1 MSGEK
6 KVQELH
12 NSSTDEGPKSIKD
25 DAIFHTFGLE
35 RRGSVRGLGFGALPS
50 KFDAQVHQN
59 EHVRKLKGKALDLEQ
74 QLDEI
79 RAMLIKERRQNDV
92 RGKAKHD
99 NIMFDDLIP
108 GTNPSQRSFDLLQST
123 PHDNLPTSVNEVGL
137 YIGIKVRTKL
147 ESLDGIVPPSH
158 GFFISSTAMKNVW
171 LSMEHQ
177 VILWCNQLVVQVLH
191 TFLSLMDPEAGQ
203 PFCDTQKRLAAFT
216 KMLHS
221 GMPLSSNWLR
231 QSLLPQQATH
241 DPVQDG
247 KKITECTRPNSSER
261 FILCGDSNGG
271 KCWISAQ
278 NANDVRSQGH
288 TLAACP
294 SNVCWTDDGLER
306 DLYIQ
311 TSSVTVLAMDSRRWE
326 KLIFRAKFETTGS
339 NGKGHFVLVTNLVPC
354 SGIRLHLWPEKGKS
368 ASDLPVGKR
377 VLEVTQKM
385 VHIPSGLA
393 PRQIE
398 PGSQTEQAPPSAV
411 FLLAP
416 GDMHGFRFLTIA
428 VAPSPTVSRRP
439 PLVASMAIG
448 QFFSPEDGELELS
461 AQLLLLSTYSPKNPL
476 MFDDWFTNHIQTLE
490 EIWEFYEDKVL
501 RLSRSLVELLNQ
513 IIDFLNDIHQRNSV
527 NSNLLNNLRICRT
540 YFGSR
545 QLRR

>member
-1 MSGEK
+1 
-6 KVQELH
+6 
-12 NSSTDEGPKSIKD
+12 
-25 DAIFHTFGLE
+25 
-35 RRGSVRGLGFGALPS
+35 
-50 KFDAQVHQN
+50 
-59 EHVRKLKGKALDLEQ
+59 
-74 QLDEI
+74 
-79 RAMLIKERRQNDV
+79 
-92 RGKAKHD
+92 
-99 NIMFDDLIP
+99 
-108 GTNPSQRSFDLLQST
+108 
-123 PHDNLPTSVNEVGL
+123 
-137 YIGIKVRTKL
+137 
-147 ESLDGIVPPSH
+147 
-158 GFFISSTAMKNVW
+158 MKNVW

-247 KKITECTRPNSSER
+247 KKIT
-261 FILCGDSNGG
+261 G
-271 KCWISAQ
+271 
-278 NANDVRSQGH
+278 SQGH

-326 KLIFRAKFETTGS
+326 KLGS

-461 AQLLLLSTYSPKNPL
+461 AQLLLLSTYSPKDIILKEDHPL
-476 MFDDWFTNHIQTLE
+476 AFNVIC
-490 EIWEFYEDKVL
+490 YYL
-501 RLSRSLVELLNQ
+501 RPFS
-513 IIDFLNDIHQRNSV
+513 
-527 NSNLLNNLRICRT
+527 C
-540 YFGSR
+540 
-545 QLRR
+545 

>member
-92 RGKAKHD
+92 RGNAKHD

-123 PHDNLPTSVNEVGL
+123 PHDNLPTSV
-137 YIGIKVRTKL
+137 GIKVRTKL

-171 LSMEHQ
+171 LSMEH
-177 VILWCNQLVVQVLH
+177 QVLH

-247 KKITECTRPNSSER
+247 KKIT
-261 FILCGDSNGG
+261 G
-271 KCWISAQ
+271 
-278 NANDVRSQGH
+278 SQGH

-311 TSSVTVLAMDSRRWE
+311 TSSVTVLAMDGRRRE
-326 KLIFRAKFETTGS
+326 KLGS

-385 VHIPSGLA
+385 VHIPSGPT
-393 PRQIE
+393 PRRIE

-428 VAPSPTVSRRP
+428 VAPSPTVSGRP
-439 PLVASMAIG
+439 PPVASMAVG

-476 MFDDWFTNHIQTLE
+476 MFDDWFTNHIQTPE

-513 IIDFLNDIHQRNSV
+513 IIDYLNDIHQRNSF

>member
-1 MSGEK
+1 
-6 KVQELH
+6 
-12 NSSTDEGPKSIKD
+12 
-25 DAIFHTFGLE
+25 
-35 RRGSVRGLGFGALPS
+35 
-50 KFDAQVHQN
+50 
-59 EHVRKLKGKALDLEQ
+59 
-74 QLDEI
+74 
-79 RAMLIKERRQNDV
+79 
-92 RGKAKHD
+92 
-99 NIMFDDLIP
+99 
-108 GTNPSQRSFDLLQST
+108 
-123 PHDNLPTSVNEVGL
+123 
-137 YIGIKVRTKL
+137 
-147 ESLDGIVPPSH
+147 
-158 GFFISSTAMKNVW
+158 MKNVW

-247 KKITECTRPNSSER
+247 KKIT
-261 FILCGDSNGG
+261 G
-271 KCWISAQ
+271 
-278 NANDVRSQGH
+278 SQGH

-311 TSSVTVLAMDSRRWE
+311 TSSVTVLAMDSRRCSTVF
-326 KLIFRAKFETTGS
+326 KSFFNRIPCSFHGSSFRAKFETTGS

-461 AQLLLLSTYSPKNPL
+461 AQLLLLSTYSPKDIILKEDHPL
-476 MFDDWFTNHIQTLE
+476 AFNVIC
-490 EIWEFYEDKVL
+490 YYL
-501 RLSRSLVELLNQ
+501 RPFS
-513 IIDFLNDIHQRNSV
+513 
-527 NSNLLNNLRICRT
+527 C
-540 YFGSR
+540 
-545 QLRR
+545 

>member
-6 KVQELH
+6 KVQEFH

-50 KFDAQVHQN
+50 KLDAQVHQN

-79 RAMLIKERRQNDV
+79 RAMLIKERRQND
-92 RGKAKHD
+92 
-99 NIMFDDLIP
+99 

-158 GFFISSTAMKNVW
+158 GFFVSSTAMKNVW
-171 LSMEHQ
+171 LSMEH
-177 VILWCNQLVVQVLH
+177 QVLH

-247 KKITECTRPNSSER
+247 KKIT
-261 FILCGDSNGG
+261 G
-271 KCWISAQ
+271 
-278 NANDVRSQGH
+278 SQGH

-311 TSSVTVLAMDSRRWE
+311 TSSVTVLVMDGRRRE
-326 KLIFRAKFETTGS
+326 KLVSLVKDVQLFRAKFETTGS
-339 NGKGHFVLVTNLVPC
+339 NGKGHFVLITNLVPC

-385 VHIPSGLA
+385 VHIPSGPA

-428 VAPSPTVSRRP
+428 VAPSPTVLGRP
-439 PLVASMAIG
+439 PPVASMAVG
-448 QFFSPEDGELELS
+448 QFFSPEDEELELS

-476 MFDDWFTNHIQTLE
+476 MFDDWFTNHIQTPE

-501 RLSRSLVELLNQ
+501 RLSRSLVQLLNQ
-513 IIDFLNDIHQRNSV
+513 IIDYLNDIHQRNSF
-527 NSNLLNNLRICRT
+527 NSNLR
-540 YFGSR
+540 
-545 QLRR
+545 